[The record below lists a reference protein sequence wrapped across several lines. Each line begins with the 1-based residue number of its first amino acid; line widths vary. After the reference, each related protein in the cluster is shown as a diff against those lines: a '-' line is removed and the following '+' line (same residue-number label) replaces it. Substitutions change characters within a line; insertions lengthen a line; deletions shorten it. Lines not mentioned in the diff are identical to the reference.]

1 MMMSTMIDG
10 ENNFLFSCRH
20 QWHNITPEKK
30 NQINNDEVLI
40 RTFETIKTELKI
52 NWNTE

>member
-1 MMMSTMIDG
+1 MSTMIDG
-10 ENNFLFSCRH
+10 ENNFLFSCRL